1 MRYLLDTNVFIAA
14 MKGVSPIRERLGGV
28 SSSDIV
34 LSPVVLGELEYGVY
48 KSAHREANA
57 QRLEVAV
64 SLLELVPLDATAAR
78 QYGEI
83 RAGLESIGRPI
94 GSNDL
99 WIAAQAL
106 AVGATLVTDNT
117 EEFTRIRGLRLENW
131 LRST

>member
-14 MKGVSPIRERLGGV
+14 MKGVSPVRERLGVV

-34 LSPVVLGELEYGVY
+34 LSPIVLGELEYGVY

-64 SLLELVPLDATAAR
+64 SLLELVPLDTTAAR

-106 AVGATLVTDNT
+106 AIGATLVTDNT